1 MAGHQRASLFLEG
14 PGRRFREIETPE
26 GVPIPVE
33 LASYGERAAAF
44 LLDLFFWLVGTVIL
58 SILLIAFLIAVPLA
72 GPTGIIVLSVLV
84 FMSFFIRNIYF
95 IHFELAWQGATPG
108 KRLLG
113 LRVVDC
119 AGGPLLPGAVI
130 ARNLTREMEAFLPL
144 GLLLTVGGAAAWQN
158 LLLGAWLGAFAALP
172 LFNRDRMRGGDFIAG
187 TIVIA
192 VGKRALSGDLAE
204 ATGHFAFTGR
214 QLDAYGAFELQILE
228 ELLRAAPSD
237 DTARLRREVCEK
249 ICRKI
254 GWPGAVAGSETDRFL
269 RDFYTAERAHLERAK
284 LFGKGREDKN
294 AGKAAAPA
302 PSK

>member
-26 GVPIPVE
+26 GVLIPVE

-44 LLDLFFWLVGTVIL
+44 LLDLFFWLLATVAVAIL
-58 SILLIAFLIAVPLA
+58 IGALIALPFVRTTGVIAITVLA
-72 GPTGIIVLSVLV
+72 

-113 LRVVDC
+113 LRVVDR

-144 GLLLTVGGAAAWQN
+144 ALLLTVGGAAAWQN
-158 LLLGAWLGAFAALP
+158 LLLGAWLGAFALLP

-192 VGKRALSGDLAE
+192 VGKRVLEGDLAE
-204 ATGHFAFTGR
+204 APGHFAFTGR
-214 QLDAYGAFELQILE
+214 QLDAYGAFELQVLE

-237 DTARLRREVCEK
+237 DTARLRREVCDK

-269 RDFYTAERAHLERAK
+269 RDFYTAERAHLERAQ
-284 LFGKGREDKN
+284 LFGKGREDKD
-294 AGKAAAPA
+294 AGKAAPAPA
-302 PSK
+302 K